1 MEFMIFRGAP
11 YRHDW
16 VTDLIEDVG
25 GFIVSIDLTSTEV
38 VMIFAVPKEG
48 VSKIEG
54 MVKIVHGEL
63 MPAPL
68 TGIEI
73 IMVSPSYARH
83 HAPVP
88 HCNLIEGL
96 RESGAKVNSLV
107 MGRGVGL
114 TISQMSAMERL
125 AIEEHDI
132 AIFMFG
138 CFEHCIREYK
148 LKMVEKLKIPIVVM
162 AYPKLEVEMSNIT
175 YVSGLSRM
183 LMSFK
188 KGNEKTRLNRVMD
201 AVLETA
207 DGLKGELEDDPPIL
221 PPIYLKQAIEG
232 EVQDLNM
239 CIAPFPVTLK
249 TDGVRVKLPYANF
262 AEDIM
267 GIELVEG
274 KTISDVADVTPSH
287 DDQILVRV
295 HRESASGSLFGW

>member
-11 YRHDW
+11 YKHDW

-38 VMIFAVPKEG
+38 IIIFAVPGED
-48 VSKIEG
+48 VSKIEE
-54 MVKIVHGEL
+54 MVKIVYGEL

-68 TGIEI
+68 TGIEVV
-73 IMVSPSYARH
+73 MVSPSYARH

-114 TISQMSAMERL
+114 KISQMSAMERL
-125 AIEEHDI
+125 VIEEHDI
-132 AIFMFG
+132 AVFMFG
-138 CFEHCIREYK
+138 CFEHCVREYK
-148 LKMVEKLKIPIVVM
+148 LKMIEKLRIPIVVM
-162 AYPKLEVEMSNIT
+162 AYPELEVNRSNIT

-188 KGNEKTRLNRVMD
+188 RSDEKARLGRVMD
-201 AVLETA
+201 AVLET
-207 DGLKGELEDDPPIL
+207 GEGVKRELGDDPPIL
-221 PPIYLKQAIEG
+221 PPIYLKQVIE
-232 EVQDLNM
+232 EQVQDLNT

-249 TDGVRVKLPYANF
+249 SDGVRVKLPYASF
-262 AEDIM
+262 AKDIR
-267 GIELVEG
+267 GIGLVEG
-274 KTISDVADVTPSH
+274 KTIGDVADVTPSH
-287 DDQILVRV
+287 DDQILVKI
-295 HRESASGSLFGW
+295 HRESASGSLVWG

>member
-1 MEFMIFRGAP
+1 
-11 YRHDW
+11 
-16 VTDLIEDVG
+16 
-25 GFIVSIDLTSTEV
+25 
-38 VMIFAVPKEG
+38 
-48 VSKIEG
+48 
-54 MVKIVHGEL
+54 
-63 MPAPL
+63 
-68 TGIEI
+68 
-73 IMVSPSYARH
+73 
-83 HAPVP
+83 
-88 HCNLIEGL
+88 
-96 RESGAKVNSLV
+96 
-107 MGRGVGL
+107 
-114 TISQMSAMERL
+114 
-125 AIEEHDI
+125 
-132 AIFMFG
+132 
-138 CFEHCIREYK
+138 
-148 LKMVEKLKIPIVVM
+148 
-162 AYPKLEVEMSNIT
+162 
-175 YVSGLSRM
+175 
-183 LMSFK
+183 
-188 KGNEKTRLNRVMD
+188 MD